1 MHRYLLI
8 ALVAT
13 AALAN
18 KIDNELIGDPIVDC
32 QDTMVSL
39 TFTTQKPF
47 TGRVY
52 VQGLADDDRCSRNF
66 ATNTDQSKF
75 SMMIQNGD
83 CAMARQRVSGTL
95 EGIMFSLTIVVS
107 FHGTFVTKVD
117 RAYRCMC
124 FFRNIKRVT
133 NLLDMSAI
141 GTTELLDTAKMPTCT
156 YSIHSGSPDGQLLR
170 YGKVGDKI
178 YHSWQCDDESQGFLV
193 HSCWVNDGRGN
204 RFDLLDIDGCAVDPI
219 IQPDVKY
226 DESLTKAFTETW
238 GYKFSDTSVLNYQC
252 VVELCK
258 KAQGECDGLTPPS
271 CGRGKRSARAANMIV
286 VNGTHQNTKRKHDE
300 VALKE
305 NEMDVISGMDILDTL
320 SADDLDEPTI
330 PSELLRN
337 LNGMQMYHPR
347 SAYSADDRM
356 CLSTP
361 SFGILLAITV
371 ILFVTSVVAAS
382 MLCYRSR
389 MDKH

>member
-1 MHRYLLI
+1 
-8 ALVAT
+8 
-13 AALAN
+13 
-18 KIDNELIGDPIVDC
+18 
-32 QDTMVSL
+32 
-39 TFTTQKPF
+39 
-47 TGRVY
+47 
-52 VQGLADDDRCSRNF
+52 
-66 ATNTDQSKF
+66 
-75 SMMIQNGD
+75 MMIQNGD

-156 YSIHSGSPDGQLLR
+156 YSIHSGARDGQLLR

-178 YHSWQCDDESQGFLV
+178 YHTWECDDESQGFLV

-219 IQPDVKY
+219 IQPDIKY
-226 DESLTKAFTETW
+226 DESLTKAYVETH

-252 VVELCK
+252 VIELCK

-271 CGRGKRSARAANMIV
+271 CGRGKRSARAANMMII
-286 VNGTHQNTKRKHDE
+286 NGTLNGNKIHRKHDE
-300 VALKE
+300 AALKE
-305 NEMDVISGMDILDTL
+305 NEMDVVSTMDILDTL

-330 PSELLRN
+330 PSELMN
-337 LNGMQMYHPR
+337 KLNGPVSYRPHR
-347 SAYSADDRM
+347 YATIDSDRL

-371 ILFVTSVVAAS
+371 ILFVTSVVASS

-389 MDKH
+389 FEKH